1 MYFKLISNWREKI
14 SPLNSINFDLLKV
27 ETPYSLEQIQSL
39 TKTQLSLEN
48 LKIVILNHLKNIFLE
63 LKIVKS
69 ENIELKEE
77 STKEEFEQV
86 NNHKINEKEPEEEEF
101 EDFEAEEE
109 SIKEKVQELEKKSN
123 KKNLKGNKK
132 S

>member
-14 SPLNSINFDLLKV
+14 SPLNSINLDLLKV
-27 ETPYSLEQIQSL
+27 EIPYSLEQIQSL

-77 STKEEFEQV
+77 S
-86 NNHKINEKEPEEEEF
+86 IEEE
-101 EDFEAEEE
+101 
-109 SIKEKVQELEKKSN
+109 VQELEKKSN